1 VEPLYSRV
9 VQGNL
14 VSSRSNCPLGLSLI
28 IRVGKYILAPNVSL
42 EESYDSG
49 QKCFPP
55 GVKPLSVPWLTLQD
69 HEVVRYLKRHE
80 KKSREHEAVEYLD
93 QLENTSIKKAFLS
106 FPKADGLV

>member
-1 VEPLYSRV
+1 L
-9 VQGNL
+9 N
-14 VSSRSNCPLGLSLI
+14 

-55 GVKPLSVPWLTLQD
+55 GVKPLSVPCLIMKD
-69 HEVVRYLKRHE
+69 HEVVRYLKRYDYFKTHPKFE
-80 KKSREHEAVEYLD
+80 DEAVEYLD
-93 QLENTSIKKAFLS
+93 QLENTSTKKAFLS